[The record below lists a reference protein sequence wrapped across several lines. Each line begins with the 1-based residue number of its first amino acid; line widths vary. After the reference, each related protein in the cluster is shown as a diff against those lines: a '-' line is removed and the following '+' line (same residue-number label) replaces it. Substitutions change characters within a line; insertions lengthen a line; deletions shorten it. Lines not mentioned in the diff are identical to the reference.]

1 MEAID
6 RKYENLKDYI
16 GELGALVVAYSGG
29 VDSALVL
36 KVATEVLGKKAIG
49 VTADSPSVPRVEIE
63 ESKSI
68 AESIGARHILV
79 ATNEIEN
86 DNYSQNPVNRC
97 YYCKFELYSHL
108 IHVARKEGIKFVANG
123 TNLDD
128 LGDYRPGLEAAKEF
142 QVVSPLKEAGLNK
155 ADVRTLAKKLGLK
168 IWDKPASPC
177 LASRIP
183 YGNTVTPEKLAMV
196 EKAEVFL
203 KAYGLKEIRV
213 RHFGGTARIE
223 TPRTDLPTIEN
234 HFEAISNYF
243 KKLGFENTEW
253 KQFKSGAL
261 NALIKDLK
269 D

>member
-1 MEAID
+1 METID
-6 RKYENLKDYI
+6 HKYKKLKSFI
-16 GELGALVVAYSGG
+16 GKMEALVVAYSGG

-36 KVATEVLGKKAIG
+36 KVATEVLGEKAIG
-49 VTADSPSVPRVEIE
+49 VTADSPSVPRFEIE

-68 AESIGARHILV
+68 AQSIGARHELV
-79 ATNEIEN
+79 STNEIEN
-86 DNYSQNPVNRC
+86 DNYSQNSVNRC

-108 IHVARKEGIKFVANG
+108 IEVAKKEGIKFVANG

-155 ADVRTLAKKLGLK
+155 AEVRELAKKIGLK

-183 YGNTVTPEKLAMV
+183 YGNAVTTEKLAMV

-223 TPRTDLPTIEN
+223 TPKTDLPLIEKY
-234 HFEAISNYF
+234 FEEISNYF
-243 KKLGFENTEW
+243 HNLGFENTEW
-253 KQFKSGAL
+253 KQFKSGVL
-261 NALIKDLK
+261 NALIENLK
-269 D
+269 E